1 LAKSLQ
7 GTTGFGDEKIQDSMT
22 KLINITGEYNAAL
35 KGTAAVTEMAAAT
48 GMDLETA
55 ATLVGRAYNGNG
67 EMLKRYGIYLSEG
80 VKGEAVLQE
89 IAAKFA
95 GSAAARMETLE
106 GKTALMKER
115 FSDLGEVIGNTLL
128 PETTEWV
135 DMLNNSMEYWTNL
148 MAQEGGIPVISG
160 MMIGIRWITDVG
172 IPVLINAFDV
182 FFSRLQAHPLEAI
195 FNPAK
200 FLGSVAGEASILT
213 NELQKNFAA
222 SLEPQDLPKIGAK
235 KGGAAGTSGEGQNA
249 AEIMEITDAL
259 DEYNAKIA
267 EAQKL
272 TEQLGDAFGELGR
285 TAAETN
291 FNIAKSAAAAGKAM
305 LISVIDFFEAKFRLS
320 MADATLNL
328 FNPLLAL
335 TAPGQMAAAGAGIAV
350 AEGLKA
356 KIAKMASGGIA
367 TSPQFAM
374 IGEAGPEAVIPLNQ
388 LQPMINNAV
397 NNSSYDGRTTIVING
412 LFNENTVR
420 RELEPILDN
429 ITRNRGRT

>member
-1 LAKSLQ
+1 
-7 GTTGFGDEKIQDSMT
+7 M
-22 KLINITGEYNAAL
+22 INEAL
-35 KGTAAVTEMAAAT
+35 
-48 GMDLETA
+48 D
-55 ATLVGRAYNGNG
+55 
-67 EMLKRYGIYLSEG
+67 
-80 VKGEAVLQE
+80 
-89 IAAKFA
+89 
-95 GSAAARMETLE
+95 
-106 GKTALMKER
+106 
-115 FSDLGEVIGNTLL
+115 
-128 PETTEWV
+128 
-135 DMLNNSMEYWTNL
+135 YWTN
-148 MAQEGGIPVISG
+148 AVKQEGGIPVISG

-222 SLEPQDLPKIGAK
+222 SLEPQALPKIGAK

-285 TAAETN
+285 TAAGTN